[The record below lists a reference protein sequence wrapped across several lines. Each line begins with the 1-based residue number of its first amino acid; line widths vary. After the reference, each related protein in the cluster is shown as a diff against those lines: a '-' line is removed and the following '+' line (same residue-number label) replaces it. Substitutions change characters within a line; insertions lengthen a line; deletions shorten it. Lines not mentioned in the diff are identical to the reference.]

1 MKKNIIAIS
10 REFGSGGRTIGKLVA
25 EKLGIEFYDKD
36 IIKKVAEESG
46 LTRKYVEH
54 YGEFA
59 PSSDQRL
66 RILLQVL
73 MKIPIHRLFSYG
85 RQEKR

>member
-1 MKKNIIAIS
+1 MEEERS
-10 REFGSGGRTIGKLVA
+10 ESLLQR
-25 EKLGIEFYDKD
+25 KLGIEFYDKD

-46 LTRKYVEH
+46 LMLSYVEH

-66 RILLQVL
+66 RILL
-73 MKIPIHRLFSYG
+73 
-85 RQEKR
+85 